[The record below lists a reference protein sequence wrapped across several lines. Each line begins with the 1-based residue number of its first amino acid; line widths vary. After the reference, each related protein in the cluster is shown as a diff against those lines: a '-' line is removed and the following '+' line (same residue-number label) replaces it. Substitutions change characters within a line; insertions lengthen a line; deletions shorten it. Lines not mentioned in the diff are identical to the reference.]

1 MIDRPR
7 IILNFLT
14 TRWSRKAKF
23 RKKKQFYGRVVKNFA
38 IFAGVKKYSYE
49 KAENLIAFSG
59 GKNDYRLGGVRPA
72 EDHKLFVK
80 TVFGLEHSLWA
91 YRRVSFQGLE

>member
-7 IILNFLT
+7 IILNFWLLGDHE
-14 TRWSRKAKF
+14 KQNF
-23 RKKKQFYGRVVKNFA
+23 EKKQFYGRVVKNFA